1 MLLNQALK
9 LKPIEFKCTSL
20 KFNNICEWSPRI
32 GKNTCASGGVL
43 ASRVLRVSRAR
54 FYFARTLAR
63 GNWDYLQSVDDVNSS
78 STVMRGQ
85 SYILKW
91 WFLWRHR
98 LLVVHDLSGVS
109 LLLLTFSIFSHPE
122 LGMLSIFS
130 RSRTKTWIQRGWE
143 NFPLMARHKSVSTR
157 HGWNGSW
164 IRGKILHSFL
174 RIFIIT
180 TVQRISH
187 NLFCALF
194 FSKDV
199 YETFNILLRRK
210 PKENNFKVG
219 IVCYLN
225 SVIHELYWGLR
236 NEQCFCWKTKC

>member
-9 LKPIEFKCTSL
+9 LKPIEFKYTSL
-20 KFNNICEWSPRI
+20 IFNNICEWSPRI
-32 GKNTCASGGVL
+32 GQNTCASGGVL

-91 WFLWRHR
+91 WFLWRRR
-98 LLVVHDLSGVS
+98 LLVVHDISGVS

-130 RSRTKTWIQRGWE
+130 RSGTKTWIQRGWE

-164 IRGKILHSFL
+164 IRGKILHSLL

-194 FSKDV
+194 FFEGCLRDFQYSAQAQTKREQFQGWYCLLSKQCDPW
-199 YETFNILLRRK
+199 TLLR
-210 PKENNFKVG
+210 
-219 IVCYLN
+219 
-225 SVIHELYWGLR
+225 
-236 NEQCFCWKTKC
+236 TA